1 MSSPFYDQSNIIDEY
16 TCHCC
21 SFCIL
26 EERKWAYKTES
37 LITEPIKMASVIE
50 HSIRKG
56 RG

>member
-37 LITEPIKMASVIE
+37 LITKHIKMASVIE